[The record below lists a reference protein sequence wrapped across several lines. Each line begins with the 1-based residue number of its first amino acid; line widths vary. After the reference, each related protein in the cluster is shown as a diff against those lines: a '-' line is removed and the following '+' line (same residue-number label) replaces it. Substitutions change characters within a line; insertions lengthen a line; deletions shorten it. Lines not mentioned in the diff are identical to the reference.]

1 MLRRY
6 LLLGAICA
14 SLMLGL
20 SSHSRI
26 TQPLWRLSFVPE
38 AAAQKAPSANPVP
51 EMRPAPGSPGER
63 VTNTGDAAHS
73 QK

>member
-26 TQPLWRLSFVPE
+26 TRPLWRLSFVPE
-38 AAAQKAPSANPVP
+38 AAAWQASAQ
-51 EMRPAPGSPGER
+51 RRSAPGSPAAHI
-63 VTNTGDAAHS
+63 TNIGDATHS

>member
-20 SSHSRI
+20 STHSRI
-26 TQPLWRLSFVPE
+26 TRPLWRLSFVPE
-38 AAAQKAPSANPVP
+38 AAVRQASAANPVP
-51 EMRPAPGSPGER
+51 GTRPAGHI
-63 VTNTGDAAHS
+63 TNTGDATHS
-73 QK
+73 QE